1 MNSYSIWFRLR
12 CWKIQVHGPNEPQQT
27 KKSIPNEFETLTV
40 AATRKCNANLRIS
53 CVAWPTSH
61 ATPRDWDGWSPSW
74 SEMCPPKIVGPPCA
88 WNRNPW
94 KSQTMSIWFG
104 HVSHVFWKKNDK
116 ISAFS
121 AGFVGIPKPWW
132 KNCHTSL
139 QEGRTPKAKAKPIPH
154 GVGFEFGICR
164 ISKQIHLN

>member
-1 MNSYSIWFRLR
+1 MLENSSPWGQMN
-12 CWKIQVHGPNEPQQT
+12 HNEL

-53 CVAWPTSH
+53 CVAWPTP
-61 ATPRDWDGWSPSW
+61 TPLNRIDGLINPFLKWHVLQKSWDN
-74 SEMCPPKIVGPPCA
+74 MCLKP
-88 WNRNPW
+88 
-94 KSQTMSIWFG
+94 KSQTMSIRFG
-104 HVSHVFWKKNDK
+104 HVSHGFFFLNRQNQLL
-116 ISAFS
+116 FS

-164 ISKQIHLN
+164 ISEQIHLN